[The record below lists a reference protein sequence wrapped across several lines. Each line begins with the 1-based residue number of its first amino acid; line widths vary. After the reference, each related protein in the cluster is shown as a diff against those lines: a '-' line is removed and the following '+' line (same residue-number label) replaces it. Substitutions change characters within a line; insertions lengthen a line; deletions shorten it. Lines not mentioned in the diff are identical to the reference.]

1 MSTLQVAN
9 VHLESTANNRIQY
22 VGLNTVGLY
31 AGGVQAISFNSTT
44 VTVPSAIT
52 VLGDVTTQD
61 IIASGNVTAV
71 SLIASG
77 VISSNGSTGTA
88 GQILTSAAAGN
99 AYWSSSQSI
108 GIGQTWQDVTASRA
122 VSTSYQNLTGRPISV
137 QIRIT
142 ASSSPF
148 QVSTDNVTFV
158 SIAAGTSTAGVGGWI
173 GGIIPPN
180 HYYRING
187 AATINGWT
195 ELR

>member
-9 VHLESTANNRIQY
+9 VHLEPTQNNRIQY
-22 VGLNTVGLY
+22 IAPNTFTMY
-31 AGGVQAISFNSTT
+31 AGGVGTLAVNSTAIAVGANVIANTTTLKVGNTTLSTTNAIYGGT
-44 VTVPSAIT
+44 VSV
-52 VLGDVTTQD
+52 
-61 IIASGNVTAV
+61 
-71 SLIASG
+71 
-77 VISSNGSTGTA
+77 NGSIGTA
-88 GQILTSAAAGN
+88 GQVLTSSAGAN
-99 AYWSSSQSI
+99 AYWSDSASI
-108 GIGQTWQDVTASRA
+108 GIGQTWQDFTASRA

-173 GGIIPPN
+173 GGIVPPN

-187 AATINGWT
+187 AATITGWS